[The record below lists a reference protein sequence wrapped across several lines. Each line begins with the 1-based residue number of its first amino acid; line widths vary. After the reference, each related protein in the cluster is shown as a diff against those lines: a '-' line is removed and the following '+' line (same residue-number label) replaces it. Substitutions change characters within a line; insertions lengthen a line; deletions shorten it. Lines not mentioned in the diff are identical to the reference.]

1 MMSVI
6 FYYLIFFILLGQ
18 TGAFVEIINGIS
30 VGRAP
35 GLFSPSFRAPPALE
49 PLYFVSQLPPEAF
62 AFPELQRQLSECTLD
77 MCIAV
82 DASGSLKNKE
92 TNGKTGWEN
101 EKIFATNLVR
111 RVASFGDDI
120 SVRYANVVFGRK
132 IRTWFDFTES
142 QSTDHII
149 YRLETMPYLDGQTNI
164 PDAMLECQQH
174 LLNSGR
180 NVEKVVLV
188 LTDGSATPDLGAVS
202 VPEAAESLKAN
213 GIRSI
218 AVGAGNINKTEL
230 LVIAQGDVNSVFIA
244 EDTSSL
250 NNLVDDIGV
259 SSCAKPNITTT
270 TPQISTTT
278 TPAPCPWSQWTSCD
292 ASCGGGKQTRTRKG
306 CCEGC
311 LDEVEGRACNTQA
324 CPGPCQWSD
333 WSPCDIPCGGGVQTR
348 TMIDCC
354 DKCLARLDVRSC
366 NTGRCPVSVDGQW
379 GDWSAYGACT
389 DSCGG
394 GFQMRSRTCSNP
406 SQAGTGKPCVGPA
419 DDIKKCN
426 IQDCPVHGQWGDWC
440 CSWSECSTT
449 CGGGQRTRTRQCSN
463 PAPANG
469 GADCVGSSI
478 EEEMCNTQLCPI
490 DGGWTTWTGWSGCGV
505 HTCYR
510 TRTRTCTA
518 PAAQH
523 GGKPCPG
530 RGTEVKYCPPVCCLG
545 SYRSSY
551 NQPWHGC

>member
-1 MMSVI
+1 
-6 FYYLIFFILLGQ
+6 
-18 TGAFVEIINGIS
+18 
-30 VGRAP
+30 
-35 GLFSPSFRAPPALE
+35 
-49 PLYFVSQLPPEAF
+49 
-62 AFPELQRQLSECTLD
+62 

-92 TNGKTGWEN
+92 SNGKTGWEN

-142 QSTDHII
+142 QSTNHII

-230 LVIAQGDVNSVFIA
+230 LVIAQGDPNSVFIA
-244 EDTSSL
+244 EDTASL

-270 TPQISTTT
+270 TPRISTTT
-278 TPAPCPWSQWTSCD
+278 TRAPCPWSQWTSCD

-394 GFQMRSRTCSNP
+394 GFQIRSRTCSNP

-426 IQDCPVHGQWGDWC
+426 IQDCPGELW
-440 CSWSECSTT
+440 
-449 CGGGQRTRTRQCSN
+449 
-463 PAPANG
+463 
-469 GADCVGSSI
+469 
-478 EEEMCNTQLCPI
+478 
-490 DGGWTTWTGWSGCGV
+490 DG
-505 HTCYR
+505 
-510 TRTRTCTA
+510 
-518 PAAQH
+518 
-523 GGKPCPG
+523 
-530 RGTEVKYCPPVCCLG
+530 
-545 SYRSSY
+545 
-551 NQPWHGC
+551 